1 MITKWVLLMRFD
13 VEGQKR
19 GVVYALACQGKI
31 KFCRR
36 IVQPERWSIMWPFLR
51 CSNTNVMYFSLSF
64 VTLNTKASHS
74 SWSLPVSLLS
84 FSLRND
90 PVSPNRT
97 ACNKKFYTFWF
108 FCTQQV
114 SLCIFTWKFKVEFAQ
129 CNWKLMLIEAYEKD
143 YHEVLRKNKIIF
155 LWWAK

>member
-1 MITKWVLLMRFD
+1 MSHFNEMMWKVK
-13 VEGQKR
+13 KR
-19 GVVYALACQGKI
+19 GVVYALACHGK

-36 IVQPERWSIMWPFLR
+36 IVQPERWSIIWPFLR

-64 VTLNTKASHS
+64 VTNTNVSHS
-74 SWSLPVSLLS
+74 SWSLPVCSLS

-90 PVSPNRT
+90 PVSSNGT

-114 SLCIFTWKFKVEFAQ
+114 SLCIFTWNFKVELAQ
-129 CNWKLMLIEAYEKD
+129 CNWKLILNWSIWKGLWRSFKFLKEEKKK
-143 YHEVLRKNKIIF
+143 HF